1 MRYIICVSKT
11 RYIMKGLLPEDD
23 KSLGDANK
31 DKYYRYIGLASEIQ
45 AGKSKSFSISDER
58 GKSIDVAVFNV
69 DGQYYAIS
77 NTCIHKG
84 APLSKGFLMGD
95 TVTCAWH
102 GWKYCVKNGMS
113 PHKGGD
119 SINSYEVKIVNKD
132 KLYVSC
138 IPSNLGRRV
147 FQPHQAYIDLEKS
160 VNDRLLHMSKDTTL
174 PINKNKGKTKVLGIS
189 TTNANDKM
197 APRKSTSEEALHFA
211 LNYAHNYFE
220 AETVMIKLRELSFKH
235 CEGYYSK
242 DANACIFPCSI
253 SEVDKEDQM
262 LEIYD
267 RIILWADIVLI
278 ATPIRWG
285 SASSLYYQMIQR
297 MNCVQNQSVT
307 HGNYLI
313 RDKVAGFIITGGQ
326 DNVQHVAG
334 ELMSFWSQ
342 LGFVFGKFS
351 FVGWSRGW
359 YAEDTEN
366 NYSSMIGEDRKSNNS
381 KPNPSVLMREDI
393 MRTVRGAIEMSRLIS
408 NNRYDEKVLNIQP

>member
-1 MRYIICVSKT
+1 
-11 RYIMKGLLPEDD
+11 MKELLPDDD
-23 KSLGDANK
+23 KAIGDTNK
-31 DKYYRYIGLASEIQ
+31 DKCYRYVCLASEIQ

-58 GKSIDVAVFNV
+58 GKSIDVAVFNI
-69 DGQYYAIS
+69 DGQFYAIS

-84 APLSKGFLMGD
+84 APLSKGFLEGD
-95 TVTCAWH
+95 IVTCAWH

-119 SINSYEVKIVNKD
+119 SVNSYEVKVVNKD
-132 KLYVSC
+132 ELYVNC
-138 IPSNLGRRV
+138 IPSNLGKRV
-147 FQPHQAYIDLEKS
+147 FHPHQAYVDLEKS
-160 VNDRLLHMSKDTTL
+160 VNDYLLHKSKDAIL
-174 PINKNKGKTKVLGIS
+174 PIESNKRKTRVLGIS
-189 TTNANDKM
+189 TTNANDIM
-197 APRKSTSEEALHFA
+197 APRKSTSEEALRFA
-211 LNYAHNYFE
+211 LDYAHNYFE
-220 AETVMIKLRELSFKH
+220 AETVMIKLRGLNFRH

-242 DANACIFPCSI
+242 NANACIFPCSI
-253 SEVDKEDQM
+253 SEIDKEDQM

-267 RIILWADIVLI
+267 RVILWADIVII

-297 MNCVQNQSVT
+297 MNCVQNQSIT

-342 LGFVFGKFS
+342 LGFVFGKFP
-351 FVGWSRGW
+351 FVGWTRGW

-366 NYSSMIGEDRKSNNS
+366 NYPDMMGEDDRDNDKPKS
-381 KPNPSVLMREDI
+381 SVMMHEDI
-393 MRTVRGAIEMSRLIS
+393 MKMIRGAVEMSRLIS
-408 NNRYDEKVLNIQP
+408 NNRYDEKVLNIQSHNS